1 MLTAMTLTY
10 KTNINCGGC
19 IEKVT
24 PYLEGESRIKH
35 WRVNTDDPSK
45 ILTVEVE
52 AMDSGEVMSLVQ
64 EAGFQIEEKKKGLLG
79 KLFG

>member
-1 MLTAMTLTY
+1 MTLTY
-10 KTNINCGGC
+10 QTNINCGGC

-24 PYLEGESRIKH
+24 PFLEGETRIKQ
-35 WRVNTDDPSK
+35 WSVNTDDPNK

-52 AMDSGEVMSLVQ
+52 EMNSGEVMSLVQ
-64 EAGFQIEEKKKGLLG
+64 EAGFKIEEKKKGLLG